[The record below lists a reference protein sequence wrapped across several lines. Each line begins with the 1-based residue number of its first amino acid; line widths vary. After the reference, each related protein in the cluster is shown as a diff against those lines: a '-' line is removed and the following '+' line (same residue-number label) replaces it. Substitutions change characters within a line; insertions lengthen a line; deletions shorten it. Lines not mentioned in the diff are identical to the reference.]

1 MQLPSNLG
9 LLSLW
14 VLGSMAVVDNKRN
27 TLGYTDSIIALTY
40 GNIEMKS
47 PGASSGEIWFNVTG
61 FATDK
66 LPHVQQDVGIY
77 TLDNLEFLKM
87 VAGLGQSAAQQGKWG
102 DLVYL
107 YNVFSMNGHLD
118 YAKSMSSQM
127 LDGLQ
132 DAVTKSNALDV
143 DQPKSDGLGM
153 EQDLINEYIKTS
165 SSPSLAAAYGSLRL
179 SYPGSQHPPRWTRK
193 TCSGAHPA
201 VKSACR
207 SLVESIHF
215 NTSVKT
221 GGPRSICQSGCCI
234 SWSANATFQIQNLYH
249 TANYCVSN
257 CGTATVSCE
266 VYGVSLQDTIVDQC
280 LSNRATGCT

>member
-14 VLGSMAVVDNKRN
+14 VLGSMAVVDSQGN
-27 TLGYTDSIIALTY
+27 TLDYTDSIRALSF
-40 GNIEMKS
+40 GNVEMKS
-47 PGASSGEIWFNVTG
+47 SGASSGEIWFNVTG
-61 FATDK
+61 FAADK

-77 TLDNLEFLKM
+77 TMDNLEPLRM
-87 VAGLGQSAAQQGKWG
+87 VAGLGQAAAQQGKWG

-118 YAKSMSSQM
+118 YAKATSSELQ
-127 LDGLQ
+127 DGLLA
-132 DAVTKSNALDV
+132 AVTKSDGSGV
-143 DQPKSDGLGM
+143 D
-153 EQDLINEYIKTS
+153 QDLITEYIKTS
-165 SSPSLAAAYGSLRL
+165 SSPALAAAYGSLL
-179 SYPGSQHPPRWTRK
+179 TISAASQHPPRWTRK
-193 TCSGAHPA
+193 TCSSAHQA

-215 NTSVKT
+215 NASVKT
-221 GGPRSICQSGCCI
+221 GGPRSICQGGCCI
-234 SWSANATFQIQNLYH
+234 SWSANATFQIQNLYNA
-249 TANYCVSN
+249 ANYCVST

-266 VYGVSLQDTIVDQC
+266 VYGVSLQGTIVDQC